1 MRLFFKK
8 LRARKHQDSDRGF
21 TIIELVAVIAFLG
34 VLTAL
39 AIPSYS
45 AVVGHA
51 RFKSIVS
58 NMNTTVQYV
67 ELYKAKNGY
76 YPKLDGWSF
85 QGNSPTAAQRN
96 AYIPGLVPTITTE
109 LPMTDDKNGSFLYAS
124 NGTDYKI
131 IRYAAN
137 GIKPAEWSQVPD
149 SMKDY
154 FGKANLDRY
163 GYWSPGGAGF

>member
-1 MRLFFKK
+1 MIYLRSK
-8 LRARKHQDSDRGF
+8 LKCDFCLKRF
-21 TIIELVAVIAFLG
+21 ELVSVRIQIADSQL
-34 VLTAL
+34 L
-39 AIPSYS
+39 
-45 AVVGHA
+45 

-58 NMNTTVQYV
+58 NMNTTVHYV

-76 YPKLDGWSF
+76 YPQIEGWSF
-85 QGNSPTAAQRN
+85 QGNSPIAAQRN
-96 AYIPGLVPTITTE
+96 AYIPGIVPTIARE
-109 LPMTDDKNGSFLYAS
+109 LPMTDDNNGSFLYAS

-149 SMKDY
+149 SMKDS